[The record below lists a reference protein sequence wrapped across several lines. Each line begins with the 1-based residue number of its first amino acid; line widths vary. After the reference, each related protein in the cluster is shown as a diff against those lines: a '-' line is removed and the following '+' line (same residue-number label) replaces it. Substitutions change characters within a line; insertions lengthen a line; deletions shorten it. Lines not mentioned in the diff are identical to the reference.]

1 MIEPQILC
9 YNEGMK
15 TYQKIYLL
23 LKERED
29 YVSGEDLAQE
39 LGISRTSIWKAIRQ
53 LETHGLTIEA
63 ARKPWL

>member
-1 MIEPQILC
+1 MIFC

-23 LKERED
+23 LKRED

-53 LETHGLTIEA
+53 LETHGLTIEVPVIVA
-63 ARKPWL
+63 ID